1 VPTSYYTAVQFVC
14 RPTIVDD
21 PSEKAAILA
30 AQLADMQPEGRY
42 SAVAPDT
49 APYGRQLAG
58 IRGIRLAVLR
68 VESKFKYDDQKP
80 VDHRDRVSEQLE
92 HRGRALDDAAARQ
105 QRRRLSQ
112 IGEWQSAE
120 NP

>member
-42 SAVAPDT
+42 SEVAPDSP
-49 APYGRQLAG
+49 PYGRQLPG

-80 VDHRDRVSEQLE
+80 VDHRERVSDQLE
-92 HRGRALDDAAARQ
+92 RRGKALDTSAAQQ

-112 IGEWQSAE
+112 VGEWRSGE